1 MKIEIRRVDM
11 DEIQVVPP
19 CRVLMENGK
28 PVDYVVESRTRRPPP
43 TYPIVTPRHNGAYLP
58 HTVAVGRPKEK
69 IPPKRRPGGM
79 AWARMSHV
87 TADVI
92 SAMLSEGMRIREVA
106 TKLGCSDSLVY
117 ERLRLRRIE
126 KSTPG
131 ES

>member
-28 PVDYVVESRTRRPPP
+28 PVDYVVESRTRRRE
-43 TYPIVTPRHNGAYLP
+43 TYPVPMSHSKGVYLP

-69 IPPKRRPGGM
+69 IPPKRSPRGM
-79 AWARMSHV
+79 AWARMRHV